1 MELEFVPASKRLLSN
16 HIPQGTIGQSRT
28 LAFLSK
34 YATIQVVVDQQGLA
48 SHMFKTR
55 WAHHDT

>member
-1 MELEFVPASKRLLSN
+1 MALELVPASKRLLGSD
-16 HIPQGTIGQSRT
+16 IPQGTIRPLRM
-28 LAFLSK
+28 LAFPSK
-34 YATIQVVVDQQGLA
+34 NATVQVVVDQQGLA